1 MVNGIS
7 SADLGK
13 PDYALALK
21 QHQYYIQALR
31 QCGLKVIILDPDE
44 HFPDSTFIE
53 DTCLITPR
61 CAILT
66 RPGAA
71 SRRDEIIRVSE
82 AVKELGLPVEHIKAP
97 GTLDAGDVMMVENHY
112 FTGLS
117 DRTNIDGASQLN
129 NILKKYDYTSSTIVL
144 ESVLHLKTGISYLE
158 NNNLLAFGE
167 FLDNPELSS
176 FNILKVDPDE
186 SYAANCVWINGNIL
200 VPMGF
205 LKTKKMIEDAGY
217 QTIEIDVS
225 EFRKLDGGLSCLSLR
240 F

>member
-1 MVNGIS
+1 LFTTAIVKTPCKNMVNGIS

-13 PDYALALK
+13 PDYPLALK
-21 QHQYYIQALR
+21 QHKYYIQALR

-117 DRTNIDGASQLN
+117 NRTNIDGALQLN
-129 NILKKYDYTSSTIVL
+129 NILKKYDYTSSTIAL

-158 NNNLLAFGE
+158 NNNLLALGE
-167 FLDNPELSS
+167 FLDKPELNS

-186 SYAANCVWINGNIL
+186 SYAANCVWINGRIL

-205 LKTKKMIEDAGY
+205 LKTKKNDRRCRLP
-217 QTIEIDVS
+217 DH
-225 EFRKLDGGLSCLSLR
+225 
-240 F
+240 